1 MQLSKYLFPL
11 ILTLFFPAC
20 KADSGGSAAASQ
32 QTANA
37 SQPTA
42 ETAASGK
49 QELMFVLADQ
59 TVTKG
64 DTLCV
69 DVQVRDFTNILSMQ
83 YSMNWDTK
91 VLKFL
96 QLGGFNLKDLSQ
108 NNFGLNRTAQGSMGA
123 SWFDYAVQGIS
134 IPDGTVIYKVC
145 YQAVGEPGAK
155 TEVVFSNEPVI
166 IEISNSAEQLLGLAF
181 KRANI
186 TIQ

>member
-1 MQLSKYLFPL
+1 MQTSKYLFPL

-20 KADSGGSAAASQ
+20 KADSGSSAAANQS
-32 QTANA
+32 
-37 SQPTA
+37 SQPAT

-59 TVTKG
+59 TVSKG

-83 YSMNWDTK
+83 YSMNWDPK
-91 VLKFL
+91 ALKFL
-96 QLGGFNLKDLSQ
+96 QIGGFNLKDLSQ
-108 NNFGLNRTAQGSMGA
+108 NNFGLNRTAQGSMGT

-134 IPDGTVIYKVC
+134 IPDGAVIYKVC
-145 YQAVGEPGAK
+145 YQAVGEPGTK

>member
-1 MQLSKYLFPL
+1 MDISKYLLLL
-11 ILTLFFPAC
+11 ITALLLPSC
-20 KADSGGSAAASQ
+20 KADSGGNTGTSPQAAS
-32 QTANA
+32 A
-37 SQPTA
+37 SQPVAGTP
-42 ETAASGK
+42 ASGK

-59 TVTKG
+59 TVAKG
-64 DTLCV
+64 DTLCL

-83 YSMNWDTK
+83 YSMNWDPK

-96 QLGGFNLKDLSQ
+96 RIDGFNLKDLSQ
-108 NNFGLNRTAQGSMGA
+108 NNFGLNRTAQGSMGT

-134 IPDGTVIYKVC
+134 IPDGTAIYRVC
-145 YQAVGEPGAK
+145 FQVAGEPGA
-155 TEVVFSNEPVI
+155 TTQVVFSNEPVI

>member
-1 MQLSKYLFPL
+1 MKTSKYLLPL

-20 KADSGGSAAASQ
+20 KADSGGSAAAGQ
-32 QTANA
+32 QAANTA
-37 SQPTA
+37 QPAA
-42 ETAASGK
+42 EAPPSGK

-59 TVTKG
+59 TVSKG

-83 YSMNWDTK
+83 YSMNWDPK

-96 QLGGFNLKDLSQ
+96 QLGGINLKDLSQ
-108 NNFGLNRTAQGSMGA
+108 NNFGLNRTAQGSIGT

-145 YQAVGEPGAK
+145 YQAVGEAGTK

-186 TIQ
+186 NIQ